1 MTDAIRDGSDRLPPL
16 FYDEVVRRAL
26 EEDLGTGDVT
36 TDILVPPERQ
46 GRARVYAKEY
56 LVVAGIEVA
65 SCVFTCL
72 SPAVFFPWRACDGDR
87 VEAGGTIMEMCG
99 PLRALLHAER
109 VALNFLQHLSGVAT
123 MTRRFVEAVS
133 GTRARIV
140 DTRKTL
146 PGLRRLEKYAVRV
159 GGGSNHRG
167 SLSEGVLVK
176 ENHIAA
182 CGGIRPALEA
192 LRRRIPH
199 LVRIEV
205 EARSIPEVGEALE
218 AGADAILLDN
228 MAVREIAE
236 AVALIGGRV
245 PVEVSGGVHLANVR
259 EIAETGVDFIS
270 VGRVT
275 HSAPAVDISM
285 CVEDGSS

>member
-1 MTDAIRDGSDRLPPL
+1 MTDAIKDGSERLPLL

-26 EEDLGTGDVT
+26 EEDLGTGDAT
-36 TDILVPPERQ
+36 TDILVPPGRQ
-46 GRARVYAKEY
+46 GRARVFAKEY

-65 SCVFTCL
+65 SHVFTSL

-87 VEAGGTIMEMCG
+87 VGVGGTIMELCG
-99 PLRALLHAER
+99 PLRALLSAER

-123 MTRRFVEAVS
+123 MTHRFVEAVS

-192 LRRRIPH
+192 LRKRVPH

-205 EARSIPEVGEALE
+205 EVRSIPEVGEALE

-228 MAVREIAE
+228 IAVSDIAE
-236 AVALIGGRV
+236 AVALVRGRV